1 MKLILLLLLPFALM
15 GQNKVLT
22 NTGSGKALNFVN
34 SLNEAQQKKAL
45 FPFNEMNRYEW
56 HFLPAAMV
64 GRTGIAVKDLDPV
77 QKENL
82 HLLLQAY
89 LSNEGYARTTNIM
102 DFEYLLKELQPKNPN
117 RIPENY
123 SVSVYGTPS
132 QDSIWGWK
140 FSGHHLALNFTIVND
155 KIGFAP
161 FFFGVYPAE
170 VKDGP
175 KKGTRLLKDQE
186 DLGFEL
192 VNSLTPEQKNAAI
205 FDLRAFT
212 EIVTTNSQRVGPLEA
227 VGLFAS
233 RMTPEQK
240 IILNKVIASYL
251 LAMPE
256 TIANARIK
264 KIATEDI
271 NAIRFGWAGDTIAGK
286 PHYYRIQGKT
296 FLIEFDNTQDHAN
309 HIHTVWRD
317 FNGDF
322 GLDLIREHYH
332 NAHHHQ

>member
-1 MKLILLLLLPFALM
+1 MKILLLLLFPFALM
-15 GQNKVLT
+15 AQSGNINNSGSSKAFLFVKSLT
-22 NTGSGKALNFVN
+22 EL
-34 SLNEAQQKKAL
+34 QQKKAV

-64 GRTGIAVKDLDPV
+64 GRTGIAVKDLDSL

-89 LSNEGYARTTNIM
+89 LSNEGYVRTTNIM
-102 DFEYLLKELQPKNPN
+102 DFEYLLKEMQPQNPN

-123 SVSVYGTPS
+123 SVSIYGTPN

-140 FSGHHLALNFTIVND
+140 FSGHHLALNFTIVKD

-170 VKDGP
+170 VKEG
-175 KKGTRLLKDQE
+175 KRKGTRLLKDQE

-192 VNSLTPEQKNAAI
+192 VNSLAPDQLTKAVFQLKAYS
-205 FDLRAFT
+205 
-212 EIVTTNSQRVGPLEA
+212 EIVTTNSQKVGPLEP
-227 VGLFAS
+227 VGLYAHE
-233 RMTPEQK
+233 MTPSQK
-240 IILNKVIASYL
+240 IVLNKIIAAYL
-251 LAMPE
+251 YSMPTTLAD
-256 TIANARIK
+256 ARIT
-264 KIATEDI
+264 KINTEDM
-271 NAIRFGWAGDTIAGK
+271 NGVRFGWAGETVPGK
-286 PHYYRIQGKT
+286 PHYYRIQGKS
-296 FLIEFDNTQDHAN
+296 FLIEFDNTQDNTN

-322 GLDLIREHYH
+322 GEDLIREHYH
-332 NAHHHQ
+332 NSKHQH

>member
-1 MKLILLLLLPFALM
+1 MKILLFLFLPFALM
-15 GQNKVLT
+15 AQN
-22 NTGSGKALNFVN
+22 NYNQNSGSVKALSFVN
-34 SLNEAQQKKAL
+34 SLNQAQQKKAV

-64 GRTGIAVKDLDPV
+64 GRTGIAVKDLDSL

-89 LSNEGYARTTNIM
+89 LSKEGYVRTTNIM
-102 DFEYLLKELQPKNPN
+102 DFEYLLKEMQPQNPN

-123 SVSVYGTPS
+123 SVSVYGTPH

-140 FSGHHLALNFTIVND
+140 FSGHHLALNFTIVRD

-170 VKDGP
+170 VKEGAR
-175 KKGTRLLKDQE
+175 KGTRLLKDQE

-192 VNSLTPEQKNAAI
+192 INSLAPAQKQKAVFELKAY
-205 FDLRAFT
+205 T
-212 EIVTTNSQRVGPLEA
+212 EIVTTNSQKVGPLEP
-227 VGLFAS
+227 VGIFAGEL
-233 RMTPEQK
+233 TPPQK
-240 IILNKVIASYL
+240 IVLNKVIAAYL
-251 LAMPE
+251 LSMPSQL
-256 TIANARIK
+256 ANGRIK
-264 KIATEDI
+264 KIETEDI
-271 NAIRFGWAGDTIAGK
+271 NAVRFGWAGETVPGK

-296 FLIEFDNTQDHAN
+296 FLIEFDNTQDNAN

-322 GLDLIREHYH
+322 GHDLIREHYH
-332 NAHHHQ
+332 NSKHNK

>member
-1 MKLILLLLLPFALM
+1 MKLILLFLFPFALM
-15 GQNKVLT
+15 AQNMT
-22 NTGSGKALNFVN
+22 NQNSGSDKDVAFVK
-34 SLNEAQQKKAL
+34 SLNPVQQKKAV

-64 GRTGIAVKDLDPV
+64 GRTGIAVKDLDSL

-89 LSNEGYARTTNIM
+89 LSKEGYVRTTNIM
-102 DFEYLLKELQPKNPN
+102 DFEYLLKEMQPQNPN

-123 SVSVYGTPS
+123 SVSIYGTPC

-140 FSGHHLALNFTIVND
+140 FSGHHLALNFTIVKD

-170 VKDGP
+170 VKEGV

-192 VNSLTPEQKNAAI
+192 INSLTPDQKFIAI
-205 FDLRAFT
+205 FQLKPYT
-212 EIVTTNSQRVGPLEA
+212 EIVTTNSQKVGQLEP
-227 VGLFAS
+227 VGIFAHDLNPS
-233 RMTPEQK
+233 QK

-251 LAMPE
+251 LSMP
-256 TIANARIK
+256 TQLANARIK
-264 KIATEDI
+264 KIDTEDM
-271 NAIRFGWAGDTIAGK
+271 NAIRFGWGGETVPGK

-296 FLIEFDNTQDHAN
+296 FLIEFDNTQDNAN

-322 GLDLIREHYH
+322 GADLIREHYH
-332 NAHHHQ
+332 ASKHHK

>member
-1 MKLILLLLLPFALM
+1 M
-15 GQNKVLT
+15 GQKINST
-22 NTGSGKALNFVN
+22 SSGSAKGLIFVN
-34 SLNEAQQKKAL
+34 SLNEVQQRKAV
-45 FPFNEMNRYEW
+45 FAFTDMNRYEW

-64 GRTGIAVKDLDPV
+64 GRTGIAVKDLDSI

-89 LSNEGYARTTNIM
+89 LSKEGYIRTTNIM
-102 DFEYLLKELQPKNPN
+102 DFEYLLKDMQPNNPN

-123 SVSVYGTPS
+123 SISIYGTPN

-140 FSGHHLALNFTIVND
+140 FTGHHLALNFTIVKD

-161 FFFGVYPAE
+161 FFFGAYPAE

-192 VNSLTPEQKNAAI
+192 MNLLSVEQKQKAI
-205 FDLRAFT
+205 FELKAFT
-212 EIVTTNSQRVGPLEA
+212 EIVTTNSQKVGALKP
-227 VGLFAS
+227 VGILANDL
-233 RMTPEQK
+233 TPSQK
-240 IILNKVIASYL
+240 IILNKVIAAYL
-251 LAMPE
+251 LSMPKSL
-256 TIANARIK
+256 ADARIK
-264 KIATEDI
+264 RIATEDM
-271 NAIRFGWAGDTIAGK
+271 NQVRFGWAGDSVPGK
-286 PHYYRIQGKT
+286 PHYFRIQGKT
-296 FLIEFDNTQDHAN
+296 FLIELDNTQDNAN

-322 GLDLIREHYH
+322 GLDLIHEHY
-332 NAHHHQ
+332 NSSHHHH

>member
-1 MKLILLLLLPFALM
+1 MRMIILLLLPFALM
-15 GQNKVLT
+15 GQKRVIPNS
-22 NTGSGKALNFVN
+22 GSARALNFVN
-34 SLNEAQQKKAL
+34 SLNDTQQKKGV

-64 GRTGIAVKDLDPV
+64 GRTGVAVKDLDPI

-89 LSNEGYARTTNIM
+89 LSNEGYSKTTNIM
-102 DFEYLLKELQPKNPN
+102 DFEYLLKEMQPKNPN

-140 FSGHHLALNFTIVND
+140 FSGHHLALNFTIVKD

-186 DLGFEL
+186 DLGFKL

-212 EIVTTNSQRVGPLEA
+212 EIVTTNSQRVGPLEQ
-227 VGLFAS
+227 VGIFAN

-251 LAMPE
+251 LSMPE
-256 TIANARIK
+256 TLANARIK

-271 NAIRFGWAGDTIAGK
+271 NAIRFGWAGETIPGK

-332 NAHHHQ
+332 NTHHHQ

>member
-1 MKLILLLLLPFALM
+1 MKTLLLLLLPIALL
-15 GQNKVLT
+15 GQNRIQ
-22 NTGSGKALNFVN
+22 NNSGSARALEFVN
-34 SLNEAQQKKAL
+34 SLTEIQQKKAV

-64 GRTGIAVKDLDPV
+64 GRTGIAVKDLDSL

-89 LSNEGYARTTNIM
+89 LSKEGYVRTTNIM
-102 DFEYLLKELQPKNPN
+102 DFEYLLKEMQPQNSN

-123 SVSVYGTPS
+123 SISVYGTPN

-140 FSGHHLALNFTIVND
+140 FSGHHLALNFTIVRD

-161 FFFGVYPAE
+161 FFFGVYPAQ

-175 KKGTRLLKDQE
+175 QKGTRLLKDQE

-192 VNSLTPEQKNAAI
+192 INSLSPDQQHKAI
-205 FDLRAFT
+205 FELKAFT
-212 EIVTTNSQRVGPLEA
+212 EIVTTNSQKVGHLEP
-227 VGLFAS
+227 VGIFAHE
-233 RMTPEQK
+233 MTPAQK
-240 IILNKVIASYL
+240 IVLNRIIAAYL
-251 LAMPE
+251 LSMPAPLAE
-256 TIANARIK
+256 ARIK
-264 KIATEDI
+264 RIAVEDM
-271 NAIRFGWAGDTIAGK
+271 NDVRFGWAGDTVPGK
-286 PHYYRIQGKT
+286 PHYYRIQGNS
-296 FLIEFDNTQDHAN
+296 FLIEFDNTQDNAN

-322 GLDLIREHYH
+322 GADLIREHYH
-332 NAHHHQ
+332 NSKHHQ